1 MESDSVH
8 RPYDTVITMSSRQKF
23 TVRCRGIILHA
34 GKLLVV
40 RHAHDPSFAALP
52 GGHLEWGE
60 DAHTC
65 MRREIFEELG
75 IEPVIGRLLYVNT
88 FHATRDGETVQPF
101 EFFFEITNGDAYLAY
116 EDSVRSHAH
125 ELADVSWISPDDGVH
140 LLPEEVM
147 RDFQAGRIL
156 ADSPRYISSLP
167 PTT

>member
-1 MESDSVH
+1 MV
-8 RPYDTVITMSSRQKF
+8 MSSRQKF
-23 TVRCRGIILHA
+23 IVRCRGIILHE

-65 MRREIFEELG
+65 IRREILEELG
-75 IEPVIGRLLYVNT
+75 IEPVIGRLLYINT

-101 EFFFEITNGDAYLAY
+101 EFFFEVTNGDAYLAY
-116 EDSVRSHAH
+116 EDSTRSHAH
-125 ELADVSWISPDDGVH
+125 ELADVSWITSDDDVH

-147 RDFQAGRIL
+147 RDFKAGRIL
-156 ADSPRYISSLP
+156 ADSPRYINNLP
-167 PTT
+167 SIT